1 MKSKKLV
8 IGYAIAVF
16 LLIFVITFN
25 SVCAITQF
33 NVKFE
38 TSSAG
43 ATASAK
49 TVQER
54 LDAYLKKSFL
64 FFKEKNVYNVV
75 DKVCEEDG
83 TYLEVLSVKKTFP
96 NKVTVSVAERYEKY
110 AFSVNGKYYITD
122 THGEILA
129 VKEDNANNIGGNNID
144 IKGFTFAEA
153 ETGRIITA
161 DEEEMFSVLMTLLNT
176 TADEKLGGIRGRI
189 ASAKYISRG
198 SGLTVKDDLFVF
210 TFTEGMKIVLEHQ
223 NIVDGEANPIT
234 IEERQK
240 CLADAIDHYNGLTDS
255 QKTFGYI
262 FSYKQ
267 SDGST
272 ACFYREEEFENE

>member
-110 AFSVNGKYYITD
+110 AFSVNGEYYITD

-129 VKEDNANNIGGNNID
+129 VKEDKVNNIGGNNID

-153 ETGRIITA
+153 ETGQIITA
-161 DEEEMFSVLMTLLNT
+161 DEEDMFSVLMTLLNT

-189 ASAKYISRG
+189 ASAEYISRG

-210 TFTEGMKIVLEHQ
+210 TFTEGIKIVLEHQ

>member
-210 TFTEGMKIVLEHQ
+210 TFTEGIKIVLEHQ

>member
-33 NVKFE
+33 DVKFE

-110 AFSVNGKYYITD
+110 AFSVNGEYYITD

-129 VKEDNANNIGGNNID
+129 VKEDKANNIGGNNID

-153 ETGRIITA
+153 ETGQIITA
-161 DEEEMFSVLMTLLNT
+161 DEEDMFSVLMTLLNT

-210 TFTEGMKIVLEHQ
+210 TFTEGIKIVLEHQ

-240 CLADAIDHYNGLTDS
+240 CLADAIDLYNGLTDS

>member
-1 MKSKKLV
+1 M
-8 IGYAIAVF
+8 
-16 LLIFVITFN
+16 
-25 SVCAITQF
+25 
-33 NVKFE
+33 
-38 TSSAG
+38 
-43 ATASAK
+43 
-49 TVQER
+49 
-54 LDAYLKKSFL
+54 
-64 FFKEKNVYNVV
+64 
-75 DKVCEEDG
+75 
-83 TYLEVLSVKKTFP
+83 
-96 NKVTVSVAERYEKY
+96 TVSVAERYEKY

-144 IKGFTFAEA
+144 VKGFTFAEA
-153 ETGRIITA
+153 ETGQIITA

-189 ASAKYISRG
+189 ASAEYISRG

-210 TFTEGMKIVLEHQ
+210 TFTEGIKIVLEHQ

-240 CLADAIDHYNGLTDS
+240 CLADAIDLYNGLTDS

-272 ACFYREEEFENE
+272 ACFYREEKFENE

>member
-33 NVKFE
+33 DVKFE

-110 AFSVNGKYYITD
+110 AFSVNGEYYITD

-129 VKEDNANNIGGNNID
+129 VKEDKVNNIGGNNID

-153 ETGRIITA
+153 ETGQIITA

-189 ASAKYISRG
+189 ASAEYISRG

-210 TFTEGMKIVLEHQ
+210 TFTEGIKIVLEHQ

-240 CLADAIDHYNGLTDS
+240 CLADAIDFYNGLTDS
-255 QKTFGYI
+255 KKTFGYI

>member
-33 NVKFE
+33 DVKFE

-43 ATASAK
+43 ATASTK

-153 ETGRIITA
+153 ETGQIITA
-161 DEEEMFSVLMTLLNT
+161 DEEDMFSVLMTLLNT

-189 ASAKYISRG
+189 ASAEYISRG

-210 TFTEGMKIVLEHQ
+210 TFTEGIKIVLEHQ

-240 CLADAIDHYNGLTDS
+240 CLADAIDLYNGLTDS

>member
-110 AFSVNGKYYITD
+110 AFSVNGEYYITD

-129 VKEDNANNIGGNNID
+129 VKEDKVNNIGGNNID

-153 ETGRIITA
+153 ETGQIITA
-161 DEEEMFSVLMTLLNT
+161 DEEDMFSVLMTLLNT

-189 ASAKYISRG
+189 ASAEYISRG

-210 TFTEGMKIVLEHQ
+210 TFTEGIKIVLEHQ

-240 CLADAIDHYNGLTDS
+240 CLADAIDLYNRLTDS

-272 ACFYREEEFENE
+272 ACFYREEKFENE

>member
-33 NVKFE
+33 DVKFE

-110 AFSVNGKYYITD
+110 AFSVNGEYYITD

-144 IKGFTFAEA
+144 VKGFTFAEA
-153 ETGRIITA
+153 ETGQIITA

-189 ASAKYISRG
+189 ASAEYISRG

-210 TFTEGMKIVLEHQ
+210 TFTEEIKIVLEHQ